1 MKKIDSLIK
10 KITEKPKISEALRKI
25 NIQEVV
31 KDILGKN
38 LTKYVKEIH
47 VIEKRLIIKLSSS
60 ALRSELSYNKNKLL
74 ENINGYLHKEEIKEI
89 ILKWLISFA

>member
-1 MKKIDSLIK
+1 MKKLILSK

-25 NIQEVV
+25 DIQEVV

-89 ILKWLISFA
+89 ILK

>member
-25 NIQEVV
+25 DIQEVV

-89 ILKWLISFA
+89 ILK

>member
-25 NIQEVV
+25 DIQEVV
-31 KDILGKN
+31 RDVLGKN
-38 LTKYVKEIH
+38 LTKYVKEIQ
-47 VIEKRLIIKLSSS
+47 VIEKRLIIRLNSS

-74 ENINGYLHKEEIKEI
+74 ENINGYLQKEEIKEI
-89 ILKWLISFA
+89 ILK

>member
-25 NIQEVV
+25 DIQEVV
-31 KDILGKN
+31 RDVLGKN
-38 LTKYVKEIH
+38 LTKYVKGIQ
-47 VIEKRLIIKLSSS
+47 VIEKKLIIRLNSS

-74 ENINGYLHKEEIKEI
+74 ENINGYLQKEEIKEI
-89 ILKWLISFA
+89 ILK